1 MRKTMWIALAAL
13 TFVMVGAPA
22 ALRAQQN
29 SNSQQSAAGAKS
41 SQTSQ
46 ASSSP
51 AQEDPL
57 AAAARKAREQ
67 RKNAPKAAKVFTN
80 DNLPTDGGVSTVGEA
95 AAPTDSSDGGDK
107 GKGSG
112 AGASAGASPAANDAA
127 TWRAKFAKLRGK
139 LQRDQNE
146 LSVMQREIGQQEM
159 QYYNGN
165 PQKAAQDQASGQ
177 PLGEAYNKKKAEI
190 DAKQKQ
196 VDADQQ
202 AISDAQDALRQAGGD
217 PGWGR

>member
-1 MRKTMWIALAAL
+1 MRKTMWTALAAL
-13 TFVMVGAPA
+13 LIGFSGAPA

-29 SNSQQSAAGAKS
+29 SNSQQSASATQDAKS

-46 ASSSP
+46 TSATSAP
-51 AQEDPL
+51 QDPL
-57 AAAARKAREQ
+57 VAAARKAREQ
-67 RKNAPKAAKVFTN
+67 RKNAPKAVKVFTN
-80 DNLPTDGGVSTVGEA
+80 DDLPTDGGVSTVGQAAPPA
-95 AAPTDSSDGGDK
+95 AASDTGDK
-107 GKGSG
+107 GK
-112 AGASAGASPAANDAA
+112 ASASAAAPAANDAA
-127 TWRAKFAKLRGK
+127 TWRAKFAKLRQQ
-139 LQRDQNE
+139 LQRDQDE
-146 LSVMQREIGQQEM
+146 LSVMQRELGQQEM

-165 PQKAAQDQASGQ
+165 PQKAAEDQASGE
-177 PLGEAYNKKKAEI
+177 PLGEAYNKKKAAI

>member
-13 TFVMVGAPA
+13 TVVFAGAPA
-22 ALRAQQN
+22 AIRAQQN
-29 SNSQQSAAGAKS
+29 SNSQQSAAAAKP

-46 ASSSP
+46 TNAAA

-67 RKNAPKAAKVFTN
+67 RKNAPKAVKVFTN
-80 DNLPTDGGVSTVGEA
+80 DNLPTDGGVSTVGDT
-95 AAPTDSSDGGDK
+95 AAPASTSDKGDK
-107 GKGSG
+107 GNAASGAGSG
-112 AGASAGASPAANDAA
+112 AAPAKNDEAS
-127 TWRAKFAKLRGK
+127 WRAKFAKLRDQ
-139 LQRDQNE
+139 LQRDQDE

-165 PQKAAQDQASGQ
+165 PQKAAQDQASGE
-177 PLGEAYNKKKAEI
+177 PLGEAYNKKKEAI